1 MPTAQDVRAQL
12 EKDGIL
18 TATLSNSILSP
29 FDGTGTNL
37 YLLTFHTFIPSEIQ
51 FYSYGATVTIQV
63 EYIYTAGG
71 TPTETKFT
79 LTAGQYQIK
88 TTPPGVKRIN
98 AAVQSATVTDPSFA
112 YLCTTFPG

>member
-18 TATLSNSILSP
+18 TATLNNSILSP
-29 FDGTGTNL
+29 FDGTGQNL
-37 YLLTFHTFIPSEIQ
+37 YLLTFHSFIPSEIM

-71 TPTETKFT
+71 TPTKTKFT
-79 LTAGQYQIK
+79 LTAGQSNPQ

-98 AAVQSATVTDPSFA
+98 ADVLSATVTNPSFA